1 MADGGGLNATKVGK
15 QAMLEVAFKLAGN
28 GAARLVLDCEA
39 TIDNRQ
45 PPKNRDTVE
54 NNRSQNLVL
63 LLTLYATVRS
73 RVTYHFLQ
81 KVSNNNNNNDI
92 LLRTH
97 GPYHRH
103 KNTKS
108 G

>member
-54 NNRSQNLVL
+54 NN
-63 LLTLYATVRS
+63 
-73 RVTYHFLQ
+73 
-81 KVSNNNNNNDI
+81 
-92 LLRTH
+92 
-97 GPYHRH
+97 
-103 KNTKS
+103 
-108 G
+108 